1 MGHRVSVDGV
11 RCDPAKLEA
20 VSKWPRPETCAEVRS
35 FLGLANYY
43 KRFVPKFSKV
53 ALPLV
58 NLTCKSVVFSW
69 NESCV
74 ESFVKLKELFTTA
87 PTLAY
92 PSQSPEA
99 HFILD
104 TDASE
109 YALGAVLSQV
119 HEGEERVLAYASK
132 ALTHSQRN
140 YCTTYRELLAI
151 VEFVPHFKHYLLG
164 RKFVI
169 RTDHSSLRWFLNFK
183 NAEGLVGRWHAIL
196 ANYEYDL
203 VHRVGADHRNA
214 EIRVQTVVGR
224 EGMDLLGLMHLAAAL
239 VVVLQAQSL
248 ACCLPVLVCAT
259 PCSPRTEVEAAQR
272 RH

>member
-1 MGHRVSVDGV
+1 M
-11 RCDPAKLEA
+11 
-20 VSKWPRPETCAEVRS
+20 
-35 FLGLANYY
+35 
-43 KRFVPKFSKV
+43 
-53 ALPLV
+53 
-58 NLTCKSVVFSW
+58 
-69 NESCV
+69 
-74 ESFVKLKELFTTA
+74 KELLTTA

-140 YCTTYRELLAI
+140 YCTTYRELLVI
-151 VEFVPHFKHYLLG
+151 IEFVPHFKHYLLG

-183 NAEGLVGRWHAIL
+183 NAEGLVGRWHAML

-203 VHRVGADHRNA
+203 VHRAGADHGNA
-214 EIRVQTVVGR
+214 DALSRHPAVLRKRRCGTNTCTDCQGATATPIRVCS
-224 EGMDLLGLMHLAAAL
+224 AL
-239 VVVLQAQSL
+239 
-248 ACCLPVLVCAT
+248 T
-259 PCSPRTEVEAAQR
+259 SPDGGSYQYVHWHPRRTEQSPETDEEHDDFMFPQFREASHGR
-272 RH
+272 